1 MLSSVQHNPVSGD
14 RMIFI
19 SLVRWRNK
27 QTKET
32 VARANKLFEQMVK
45 EGIKIV
51 GQYWTLG
58 RYDSVVIIEGKDE
71 KSAMRALLRWGE
83 SISTETLVALT
94 REEAIKL
101 VE

>member
-1 MLSSVQHNPVSGD
+1 
-14 RMIFI
+14 MIFI
-19 SLVRWRNK
+19 SLARWRRK

-32 VARANKLFEQMVK
+32 VAKANKLFGEMVK

-58 RYDSVVIIEGKDE
+58 RYDSIVIVEAKDE
-71 KSAMRALLRWGE
+71 KSVMRVLMRWGE
-83 SISTETLVALT
+83 SISTETLVAVP

>member
-1 MLSSVQHNPVSGD
+1 
-14 RMIFI
+14 
-19 SLVRWRNK
+19 
-27 QTKET
+27 
-32 VARANKLFEQMVK
+32 MVK

-58 RYDSVVIIEGKDE
+58 RYDSVVIIEAKDE
-71 KSAMRALLRWGE
+71 KSVMRALMRWGE

-94 REEAIKL
+94 REEAVKL

>member
-1 MLSSVQHNPVSGD
+1 
-14 RMIFI
+14 MIFI
-19 SLVRWRNK
+19 TLSRWRGK

-32 VARANKLFEQMVK
+32 VARANKLFDQMVK

-58 RYDSVVIIEGKDE
+58 RYDSVVIIEAKDE
-71 KSAMRALLRWGE
+71 KSVMRALMRWGE

-94 REEAIKL
+94 REEAVKL

>member
-1 MLSSVQHNPVSGD
+1 
-14 RMIFI
+14 MIFI
-19 SLVRWRNK
+19 SLARWRRK

-32 VARANKLFEQMVK
+32 VAKSNKLFDEMVK
-45 EGIKIV
+45 EGVKIV

-58 RYDSVVIIEGKDE
+58 RYDAIVIIEAKDE

-83 SISTETLVALT
+83 SISTETLVAVP
-94 REEAIKL
+94 RKEAIKL

>member
-1 MLSSVQHNPVSGD
+1 
-14 RMIFI
+14 MIFI
-19 SLVRWRNK
+19 SLARWRRK

-32 VARANKLFEQMVK
+32 VAKSNKLFDEMVK
-45 EGIKIV
+45 EDIKIV

-58 RYDSVVIIEGKDE
+58 RYDSIVITEAKDE
-71 KSAMRALLRWGE
+71 KSAMRALMQWGE
-83 SISTETLVALT
+83 SISTETLVAVP